1 MNIGIIGTGRIASRF
16 VDTALQGV
24 ESSSVY
30 CVYNPRIESAE
41 KFAVKHSIP
50 VYTSDLDIFLE
61 NVDAVYIASPHE
73 THYMYSRRALEAG
86 KHVLCEK
93 PMALKKS
100 DVKELIELAKK
111 NGLVCME
118 ALKTKYCPGYKAL
131 INAAKSGKI
140 GRIVDV
146 EAAFSR
152 LTKLNTREYMNDIY
166 NGSFLEFGSY
176 GLLPVFEL
184 MGCTYDN
191 VSFMCVRAQN
201 GVDAY
206 TKAFI
211 DYNDKTAIVKTGLGA
226 KTEGQLLITGT
237 NGYILAKSPWWLTKE
252 FEIRYED
259 PNKIEKY
266 RYAYEGS
273 GLQYELREFLVKIES
288 YSKISSQI
296 DDTSDYISTAMADV
310 MERWMAWNRPIYDTK
325 QALFM
330 KQGDRKPLPAV
341 WAHRGCCTLYP
352 ENTMEAF
359 RAAAVL
365 PGIAGIELD
374 IQLTSDGEIIVFHD
388 ENLKRVTGIDKEVCK
403 CTFDEIKSI
412 DIQANDGKTCKIP
425 ALEEVL
431 AMMKP
436 YCKDKGQRINIELKT
451 SVVRYAGIEKKAME
465 LVKKHDME
473 SHIVWSSFLAE
484 SVSIIKQL
492 DSNAKT
498 GVLAVSLEE
507 CITMARQT
515 GAEALH
521 PYIGGLVYELP
532 EDMKDMPVRAWNV
545 DEPFF
550 NDGREL
556 KEAALDGYKYF
567 GATDI
572 FTNLPQNYLN

>member
-24 ESSSVY
+24 ESSLVY

-41 KFAVKHSIP
+41 KFAVQHSIP
-50 VYTSDLDIFLE
+50 AYTSDLDIFLE

-100 DVKELIELAKK
+100 DAKELIELAQKK
-111 NGLVCME
+111 ELVYME

-140 GRIVDV
+140 GRIVEV

-152 LTKLNTREYMNDIY
+152 LTKLNTREYMNDNY

-176 GLLPVFEL
+176 GLLPVLEL

-191 VSFMCVRAQN
+191 ISFKSVRAQN

-206 TKAFI
+206 TKTFI

-226 KTEGQLLITGT
+226 KTEGQLIITGT

-252 FEIRYED
+252 LEIRYED

-273 GLQYELREFLVKIES
+273 GLQYELREFLGKIES
-288 YSKISSQI
+288 YNTLNIQLDDACDISI
-296 DDTSDYISTAMADV
+296 AMADV
-310 MERWMAWNRPIYDTK
+310 MERWIEWNKPIYEEK
-325 QALFM
+325 QALFT
-330 KQGDRKPLPAV
+330 KQGDSKRMPYI

-352 ENTMEAF
+352 ENTLEAF

-365 PGIAGIELD
+365 SGLAGIELD

-388 ENLKRVTGIDKEVCK
+388 ENLRRVTGIDKEVCK

-425 ALEEVL
+425 TLEEVL
-431 AMMKP
+431 IMMKP
-436 YCKDKGQRINIELKT
+436 YCKDKGQLINIELKT

-465 LVKKHDME
+465 LVKKYNME
-473 SHIVWSSFLAE
+473 SYIVWSSFLAE

-492 DSNAKT
+492 DSTAKT

-515 GAEALH
+515 GADALH
-521 PYIGGLVYELP
+521 PYIGGIVYELP

-556 KEAALDGYKYF
+556 KEAALDKYKYF

-572 FTNLPQNYLN
+572 FTNLPQNYLS